1 MEVILHCFSWNKN
14 YGGKSFKTSARNYFL
29 TWFMLIKIILMEM
42 GLDAKY
48 LEILKKQLF
57 SKNLLT
63 RLSKVFWEYLKFRN
77 ALNFWLFKGWF
88 YIID

>member
-1 MEVILHCFSWNKN
+1 MGANHLKQVQETTSSHEEVI
-14 YGGKSFKTSARNYFL
+14 YE
-29 TWFMLIKIILMEM
+29 FMLIKLILMEM

-63 RLSKVFWEYLKFRN
+63 RLSKVFWVYLKFRK
-77 ALNFWLFKGWF
+77 ALNFWLFKDCF